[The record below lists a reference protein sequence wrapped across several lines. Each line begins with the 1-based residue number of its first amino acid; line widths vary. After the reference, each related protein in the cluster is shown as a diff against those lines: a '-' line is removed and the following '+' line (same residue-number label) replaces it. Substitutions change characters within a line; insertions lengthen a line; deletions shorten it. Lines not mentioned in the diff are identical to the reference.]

1 MNNWSVNSG
10 VAAVAFWLRAAG
22 CAVLCFFS
30 LLVTPLAGAAGWSID
45 PVRIV
50 LLPEHPAAITV
61 GNDSDEPTSIQVQ
74 AVAWTQLDGKDVYTP
89 TRELLVSPPIF
100 TIAPHSE
107 QVIRVALRR
116 QADPAVELAYR
127 INLQELP
134 PQPKPGLNGLQVAL
148 RIGLPVFVPPK
159 IDKDVSKMV
168 WKISRM
174 PDQKLKIGLTNHGN
188 EHIQVSDF
196 SIYVPGSDK
205 PIASEAGSSYVLPG
219 QAREWLVKLDSTKKI
234 GSDRV
239 HFKAY
244 TDAGNIDTDIVLGK
258 P

>member
-1 MNNWSVNSG
+1 MNHLTFNSG
-10 VAAVAFWLRAAG
+10 YAADTLLLRIMSCAA
-22 CAVLCFFS
+22 LCIFS
-30 LLVTPLAGAAGWSID
+30 LLSPGFVMAAGWSID

-50 LLPEHPAAITV
+50 LSPDHPAAITV
-61 GNDSDEPTSIQVQ
+61 GNDSDEATSIQIQ
-74 AVAWTQLDGKDVYTP
+74 TVAWTQLDGNDVYTP
-89 TRELLVSPPIF
+89 TKELLVSPPIF
-100 TIAPHSE
+100 TIAPRSE
-107 QVIRVALRR
+107 QIIRVALRR

-127 INLQELP
+127 INLHELP

-174 PDQKLKIGLTNHGN
+174 PDQKLKVGLSNHGN

-196 SIYVPGSDK
+196 SIYLPGSDK
-205 PIASEAGSSYVLPG
+205 PIASEAGSTYVLPG

-234 GSDRV
+234 GNGRV
-239 HFKAY
+239 HLKAY
-244 TDAGNIDTDIVLGK
+244 TDAGNIDTDLVLGK